1 MGGRLDIFSKAG
13 LAKEDPKPEDIEVI
27 EPEVIPQLFTK
38 KEIKEA
44 LPEQLRTKVSDSLME
59 KLNGIASDPDL
70 AKEIRDN
77 FIGFGHVMKE
87 GKFKME
93 DYLKACAYCTYKFM
107 GYSNQAS
114 WGLAFPERLTRMRQ
128 ENKDD
133 KYISAF
139 VASYAR
145 GKLVNMIMDQ
155 ALVPT
160 HILNQDLYQKAL
172 NQQAHLMMNAK
183 SEKVQSDAAKSILDA
198 LRQPETSKLEIDVAV
213 KEDHSGIAELRR
225 IMDAAANSQ
234 IERIQQ
240 GERTRDVAHQKIFD
254 EEGNEVGHPS

>member
-1 MGGRLDIFSKAG
+1 MGRLDIFKASG
-13 LAKEDPKPEDIEVI
+13 LAKEDPKPEEVKI
-27 EPEVIPQLFTK
+27 LEPDVIPALFDK
-38 KEIKEA
+38 KDIKDA
-44 LPEQLRTKVSDSLME
+44 MPAQLRAKVSDSLME
-59 KLNGIASDPDL
+59 KLNGIATDPDL

-77 FIGFGHVMKE
+77 FVSFTSIMKE

-93 DYLKACAYCTYKFM
+93 DYLSACAYCTYKFM
-107 GYSNQAS
+107 GYSNQAA
-114 WGLAFPERLTRMRQ
+114 WGLAFPDRLARMRQ

-139 VASYAR
+139 VASYAK

-160 HILNQDLYQKAL
+160 YILNQDLYQKAL

-198 LRQPETSKLEIDVAV
+198 LRQPEKTKLEIDVAV
-213 KEDHSGIAELRR
+213 KETSGIDELKRAMTSAAGSQMKR
-225 IMDAAANSQ
+225 IES
-234 IERIQQ
+234 
-240 GERTRDVAHQKIFD
+240 GERTRDVAHQENFD
-254 EEGNEVGHPS
+254 RDGTPVTS